1 MWSVWGGSWQEEWS
15 SGGSQPQP
23 WLPGRAGLL
32 EAQVLPAGRIPWARG
47 RGACRGSWVCQLV
60 KPPAGWR
67 RGWSSCGHVS
77 LGAALDVPVQGDSS
91 QSTGHHSNHPG
102 NRCHQAGLSY
112 PKELHSEQVNCE
124 CICNV
129 VGSVYIGV
137 FSLHSLIYSDQSE
150 VSNEI

>member
-1 MWSVWGGSWQEEWS
+1 M
-15 SGGSQPQP
+15 
-23 WLPGRAGLL
+23 
-32 EAQVLPAGRIPWARG
+32 
-47 RGACRGSWVCQLV
+47 CQLV
-60 KPPAGWR
+60 KPPAGGR